1 MGRTISEP
9 YNHNEKKKVV
19 GSYIM
24 KAKIGD
30 ETRKS
35 SIKNLIVLPLV
46 DEITKKRNNGNECK
60 RQVEVECTH

>member
-1 MGRTISEP
+1 
-9 YNHNEKKKVV
+9 
-19 GSYIM
+19 M

-46 DEITKKRNNGNECK
+46 DEITKKRNHGNECK